1 MAELSTVARP
11 YAKAAF
17 QFANETGDLEKWS
30 DMLSFAALVV
40 QNEAIAD
47 LLDNPKVTS
56 NQQAEAFK
64 KIGEAQFDGSCNNFV
79 TLLARNKRLSLFPEI
94 GALYEQLKAEQQQSV
109 DVEVTSAF
117 ALSDAQCATLVLSL
131 KQHLKREVKLES
143 KVDQSLIGGLVIR
156 AGDMVIDG
164 SVRGKLAKLTETLNS

>member
-17 QFANETGDLEKWS
+17 QFANETGNLEKWS
-30 DMLSFAALVV
+30 DMLNFAALVV
-40 QNEAIAD
+40 QDDAIAD

-56 NQQAEAFK
+56 SQLVEAFK
-64 KIGEAQFDGSCNNFV
+64 KIGEDSLDENGNNFV
-79 TLLARNKRLSLFPEI
+79 TLLASNKRLSSLPEI
-94 GALYEQLKAEQQQSV
+94 HALYETLKAEQLQSV
-109 DVEVTSAF
+109 DVKVTSAF
-117 ALSDAQCATLVLSL
+117 TLSDAQLEMLGSVL
-131 KQHLKREVKLES
+131 KKNLKREINIES

-164 SVRGKLAKLTETLNS
+164 SVQGKIAKLTETMNS

>member
-17 QFANETGDLEKWS
+17 QFANETSSLDKWS
-30 DMLSFAALVV
+30 NMLDFAALVV
-40 QNEAIAD
+40 QDKAMAD
-47 LLDNPKVTS
+47 LLSNPKVTS
-56 NQQAEAFK
+56 SELAEVFK
-64 KIGEAQFDGSCNNFV
+64 QIGRDSFDESGNNFI
-79 TLLARNKRLSLFPEI
+79 TLLARNKRLSSIPEI
-94 GALYEQLKAEQQQSV
+94 YALYEALKAEKLQSV

-117 ALSDAQCATLVLSL
+117 ALSDAQTERLASAL
-131 KQHLKREVKLES
+131 KKNLKREINIES

-164 SVRGKLAKLTETLNS
+164 SVHGKIAKLTETLNS